1 MNALRIFAFS
11 AVATLTIWVATAF
24 GMGWSGLMAVVILT
38 FLEIVFSFDNAIVN
52 AKLLAFLPPFWQK
65 LFLTVGIFI
74 AVFVVR
80 FALPVVIVSLTA
92 GLGFFDTI
100 ELALSDPEKY
110 SHELEKAMPA
120 ISAFGGMFLNMIA
133 IGYFLDAAKKVH
145 WIGAIEH
152 RLAKLGRYDN
162 VGIVVMLL
170 ITIVVVSTMSG
181 DFRDRFIVLIAAV
194 AGITLNMLLGIFDVS
209 EEDGDEVPDA
219 PPGAQ
224 SAVRLLVGGAAALMF
239 LRLEVVDASFSFDGV
254 IGAFALTSNVVVIM
268 AGLGAGALWVRS
280 LTVYFQ
286 RTGALLRF
294 RYLEHG
300 AHWAIGALG
309 VIMLVKGAYHVEPP
323 EWVIGPIGL
332 LFILAALWSSISKRR
347 HTKDREKVLA

>member
-24 GMGWSGLMAVVILT
+24 GMGWTGLMAVVILT

-100 ELALSDPEKY
+100 ELALNDPEKY

-133 IGYFLDAAKKVH
+133 IGYFLDTAKKVH

-170 ITIVVVSTMSG
+170 ITVAVVSTMPG
-181 DFRDRFIVLIAAV
+181 DSQDKFIVLIAAV

-209 EEDGDEVPDA
+209 EEDDEA
-219 PPGAQ
+219 PEGSPEVQ
-224 SAVRLLVGGAAALMF
+224 PVVRLLVGGAAALMF

-254 IGAFALTSNVVVIM
+254 IGAFALTSNVIIIM